1 MGYENRKVF
10 NELKNEKIFHLAPDN
25 AIIISILNKHNGD
38 FNKINNLSLKDYYES
53 GKNFMQYIIKY
64 TPKCMAFY
72 NGIVAYLI
80 ENNVVSTEEIIEY
93 SENREFFEE

>member
-1 MGYENRKVF
+1 MGYKKKEIY
-10 NELKNEKIFHLAPDN
+10 NELNDERIFHSDTNN

-72 NGIVAYLI
+72 NGIIAYLI
-80 ENNVVSTEEIIEY
+80 ENNVVSTNEIIEY